1 MSTVNLS
8 YMPFLAFTDSS
19 ELLVFPEFDT
29 SHQLN
34 PYLDSARLFT
44 KLSIVPP
51 KGIVRLQLDIIA
63 PTLSIWSFSL
73 IASTYVFRARSLKV
87 SHQGFGCS
95 SGVPSSAVNTSSL
108 GSYLLN

>member
-1 MSTVNLS
+1 M
-8 YMPFLAFTDSS
+8 A
-19 ELLVFPEFDT
+19 FPEFDIVAR
-29 SHQLN
+29 LY

-63 PTLSIWSFSL
+63 PTLSIWSFSV
-73 IASTYVFRARSLKV
+73 IANAYAFRARYLKV
-87 SHQGFGCS
+87 SHQDFGCS

-108 GSYLLN
+108 GSNLLN

>member
-1 MSTVNLS
+1 
-8 YMPFLAFTDSS
+8 MPFLAFIDSS

-34 PYLDSARLFT
+34 PYLDSARLLT
-44 KLSIVPP
+44 RLSIVPP

-73 IASTYVFRARSLKV
+73 IANAYAFRARYLKV
-87 SHQGFGCS
+87 SHQDFGCS
-95 SGVPSSAVNTSSL
+95 SGVPSSAVNASAL
-108 GSYLLN
+108 GSNLLN